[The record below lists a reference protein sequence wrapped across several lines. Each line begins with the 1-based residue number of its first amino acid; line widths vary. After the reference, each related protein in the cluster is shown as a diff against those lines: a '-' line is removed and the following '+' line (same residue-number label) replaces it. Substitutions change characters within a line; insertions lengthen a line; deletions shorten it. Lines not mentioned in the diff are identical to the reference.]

1 MKTIFDSSKLKYFKF
16 ETILNEIVNGVLTLG
31 IYQFDPISR
40 IRRNLLWGGLIS
52 RGSNDGIHSLAVA
65 RTTTNAKG
73 LHEIKKHRIH
83 AAEGRDIR
91 APVPGAPIEFKRTV
105 ACFKIVGVDSGLGRI
120 QSCMHQSRVVPT

>member
-1 MKTIFDSSKLKYFKF
+1 MKTIYARSKFKCFKF

-31 IYQFDPISR
+31 IYQFDPILR

-52 RGSNDGIHSLAVA
+52 RGSHDGIHSPAVA

-73 LHEIKKHRIH
+73 LHAIKKHKIR

-91 APVPGAPIEFKRTV
+91 APVSGAPIEFKRTV
-105 ACFKIVGVDSGLGRI
+105 GRPA
-120 QSCMHQSRVVPT
+120 VE